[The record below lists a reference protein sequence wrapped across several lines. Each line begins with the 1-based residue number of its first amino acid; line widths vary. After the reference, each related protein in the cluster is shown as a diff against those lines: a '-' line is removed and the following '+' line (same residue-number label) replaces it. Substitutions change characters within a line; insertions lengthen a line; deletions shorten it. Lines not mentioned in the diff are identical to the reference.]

1 MFCPNPEC
9 PHFLETGN
17 PAEYVDGVLECAD
30 CGAALVPEPPVA
42 EEPVHELPVDDREHE
57 LERLT
62 AITEPAFGALLRS
75 VLDQAGIA
83 YSARADGVQDMF
95 AAGRVGTS
103 YNVLTGPSWLYVE
116 RARIEEA
123 REILAAL
130 EAEPEPLD
138 EELAGDDEE

>member
-1 MFCPNPEC
+1 
-9 PHFLETGN
+9 
-17 PAEYVDGVLECAD
+17 
-30 CGAALVPEPPVA
+30 
-42 EEPVHELPVDDREHE
+42 VHELPVDDREHE

-83 YSARADGVQDMF
+83 YSTRADGVQDLF
-95 AAGRVGTS
+95 TGGRVGTGYS
-103 YNVLTGPSWLYVE
+103 VLTGPSWLYVE